1 MQAIYRIFL
10 KGLFAVLP
18 LAITIYFLLWL
29 AAAAEGTLGEPL
41 QEVLPNKF
49 YIPGM
54 GVAVGVLLIFLIGLF
69 VNSYVTSQFVEWLE
83 HTIQKVPFVKAIYNP
98 LRDVMNLFGQNQ
110 KQTLK
115 RVVMVDISPGN
126 SVIGLV
132 TRDRFDELAKPETL
146 PQPQGSSSSAVS
158 LTMSPGASTAG
169 SPSNSPVTSPPAQIL
184 AQQLKNKIVVFVPY
198 SFAVGGMSLL
208 VDKDL
213 VHELDIPVE
222 KALQLAITGWIKSDS
237 PKGEGSRSEKSQSNA
252 ADHITQPLE
261 KSGVQS

>member
-41 QEVLPNKF
+41 QEILPNKF
-49 YIPGM
+49 YVPGM

-69 VNSYVTSQFVEWLE
+69 VNSYVTNQFIEWLE
-83 HTIQKVPFVKAIYNP
+83 QTIQKVPFVKAIYNP

-132 TRDRFDELAKPETL
+132 TRDRFDELIKPEASLSAKNAT
-146 PQPQGSSSSAVS
+146 PQPTQ
-158 LTMSPGASTAG
+158 LP
-169 SPSNSPVTSPPAQIL
+169 
-184 AQQLKNKIVVFVPY
+184 QQLKNKIVVFVPY

-208 VDKDL
+208 VDKES
-213 VHELDIPVE
+213 VRELDIPVE
-222 KALQLAITGWIKSDS
+222 KALQLAITGWIKSES
-237 PKGEGSRSEKSQSNA
+237 PKAEGTRAEKSNLDFSSATNTLTTPQGP
-252 ADHITQPLE
+252 TGEQP
-261 KSGVQS
+261 